1 MKRLILRHPFLTI
14 SLILLFIFGLGQYL
28 GAQAL
33 EYFFLQEQMAEL
45 APQLSHIASDL
56 ESDSDKPIQRKSFI
70 IKAYDLNDKEI
81 DSTEKTCNLL
91 MNFSDVDI
99 KRGLE
104 TFFAPVRAGSE
115 VAEIRKISGMPSK
128 SIVIGRPLVQ
138 EGQVVGSLFLL
149 KPASD
154 FAAAL
159 DGFYLVYFLSSLVA
173 SLIILLVMALYIRE
187 ARALEQTRKDYI
199 ANINHELRSP
209 ITTISGLSEV
219 LCDDL
224 VSDIEKKR
232 QYYHTIHRESRRLG
246 ILIADMLELS
256 GLQSGKTVFARS
268 AFSGA
273 GMIKEVEN
281 KFAPLAED
289 MGLRLEVTPAA
300 QNLPELYANENRIS
314 QVIDIL
320 MDNAFKF
327 CGEEGYIKLDAQVKE
342 KWIAISIENSGPGI
356 SAAEIPFVFDRFY
369 RSHTA
374 RDKRGSGLGLA
385 IARELLKNLDEKI
398 WVISEP
404 EAYTRFS
411 FTVKKNR

>member
-1 MKRLILRHPFLTI
+1 MKRLIVRHPFLTI
-14 SLILLFIFGLGQYL
+14 GLILLFVHGLGQYL

-56 ESDSDKPIQRKSFI
+56 ESGSDKPIQRKSFI
-70 IKAYDLNDKEI
+70 IKAYDLNDNEI
-81 DSTEKTCNLL
+81 DSIEKNCDLL

-104 TFFAPVRAGSE
+104 PFFAPVLAGGE
-115 VAEIRKISGMPSK
+115 VAEIRKISGVPSK

-138 EGQVVGSLFLL
+138 ESQVVGSLFLL

-159 DGFYLVYFLSSLVA
+159 DSFYLVYFYSSLVG

-199 ANINHELRSP
+199 ANISHELRSP
-209 ITTISGLSEV
+209 ITTISGLSEA
-219 LCDDL
+219 LCDEM
-224 VSDIEKKR
+224 VSDADKKR
-232 QYYHTIHRESRRLG
+232 QYYHTIRRESWRLG
-246 ILIADMLELS
+246 TLIADMLELS
-256 GLQSGKTVFARS
+256 GLQSGKTVFTRS
-268 AFSGA
+268 AFCGA
-273 GMIKEVEN
+273 RMINEVEN

-289 MGLRLEVTPAA
+289 MGLHLEVTPAA
-300 QNLPELYANENRIS
+300 KNLPDLYSNEGRIS

-327 CGEEGYIKLDAQVKE
+327 CGEEGYIKLDAQVKD
-342 KWIAISIENSGPGI
+342 KWIAICIENSGAVI
-356 SAAEIPFVFDRFY
+356 KADEIPFVFDRFY
-369 RSHTA
+369 RSETA

-404 EAYTRFS
+404 EASTRFS
-411 FTVKKNR
+411 FTVKKDR